1 MRQMLSADQNGNVAL
16 TRNLNVGST
25 GDNQIKIHGTGA
37 TTWYAEFKV
46 SNGQNCVWDCQN
58 PSNSNRWSSIKVK
71 GIKFM
76 DFTPTDNH
84 IIM

>member
-37 TTWYAEFKV
+37 TT
-46 SNGQNCVWDCQN
+46 
-58 PSNSNRWSSIKVK
+58 
-71 GIKFM
+71 
-76 DFTPTDNH
+76 
-84 IIM
+84 